1 MRECGGS
8 RRTVVDAGAE
18 PLLALGLLA
27 LLAEAEEA
35 ELLLN
40 SGMGIIS
47 LAAVADVVP
56 VPLRLEEEDAEVAP
70 PPRPRRCSEEED
82 EDDGVP
88 WLFAAAAV
96 WRVSTSTMTRSCEIL
111 CSSIFK
117 YSRLFSGPPFSLSS
131 YCPAGETS
139 AAALTICSL

>member
-56 VPLRLEEEDAEVAP
+56 VPLRLEEEDAVAP

-82 EDDGVP
+82 EDDGA

-131 YCPAGETS
+131 NCPAGETS
-139 AAALTICSL
+139 AAALIICSL

>member
-56 VPLRLEEEDAEVAP
+56 VPLRLEEEDAVAP

-82 EDDGVP
+82 EDDGA

-131 YCPAGETS
+131 NCPAGETS

>member
-8 RRTVVDAGAE
+8 RRTDVDAGAE

-56 VPLRLEEEDAEVAP
+56 VPLRLEQEDAVAP

-82 EDDGVP
+82 EDDGA

-131 YCPAGETS
+131 NCPAGETS
-139 AAALTICSL
+139 AAALIICSL